1 MFEFYSGGVV
11 DSSGHFC
18 GTSFNFQLGKIVLTG
33 LGLESENKHYRVFFF
48 VTELNVFGVSLYKTS
63 VI

>member
-1 MFEFYSGGVV
+1 M

-33 LGLESENKHYRVFFF
+33 FGFGVRKYTLQGGVGFF

>member
-1 MFEFYSGGVV
+1 M

-33 LGLESENKHYRVFFF
+33 FG
-48 VTELNVFGVSLYKTS
+48 FGVRKYTLQGGFLSLNSMCLVCHYETS
-63 VI
+63 VV